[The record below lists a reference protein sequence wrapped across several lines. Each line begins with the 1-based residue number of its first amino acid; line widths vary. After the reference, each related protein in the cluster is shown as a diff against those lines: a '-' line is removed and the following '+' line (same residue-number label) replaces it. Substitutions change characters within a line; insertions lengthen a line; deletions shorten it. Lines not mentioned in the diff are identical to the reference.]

1 MKFKYSE
8 SKTGEELLYTRN
20 FTAKKTKK
28 IWIYGL
34 DEDDIFEE
42 KGQSKSGIKVRL
54 IGGKNEDSYS
64 IENGNRIKIHDF
76 KSKSNSYSLDSKTKV
91 KMSDDY
97 EISLY
102 DYKKPKYNYFTGLPN
117 IGFNPDDGIKIGIVA
132 GYIVNNFKQNPYTQ
146 KHNLKTNYFF
156 ATKGYEV
163 IYNGKFPKLFGQWD
177 ADFESRYTSPNFT
190 INYFGYGN
198 ESINEDNTYGMDFNR
213 VRIRMLKIM
222 PSIKRIGLHGSMIQ
236 LQTSYERITVEESI
250 DRFIALSPSIH
261 PNVFQSQQ
269 FAGATIKYS
278 FENYDIP
285 SFPTMGMGFSI
296 SGSWKINLDDTRKNF
311 PALESKLNFN
321 HKIDAKGNLVLAT
334 ILKAKAVLNNN
345 FEFYQGATLG
355 GDYDLRGFRNERFLG
370 NQSFYQSS
378 DIRLNLGKIKK
389 TVIPMSYGVLGGFDY
404 GRVWLKGESSEKWH
418 QSFGGGLWLNGLNAL
433 TARLTYFK
441 SAGEEA
447 RIAFGLGF
455 GF

>member
-1 MKFKYSE
+1 
-8 SKTGEELLYTRN
+8 
-20 FTAKKTKK
+20 
-28 IWIYGL
+28 
-34 DEDDIFEE
+34 
-42 KGQSKSGIKVRL
+42 
-54 IGGKNEDSYS
+54 
-64 IENGNRIKIHDF
+64 
-76 KSKSNSYSLDSKTKV
+76 
-91 KMSDDY
+91 
-97 EISLY
+97 
-102 DYKKPKYNYFTGLPN
+102 
-117 IGFNPDDGIKIGIVA
+117 
-132 GYIVNNFKQNPYTQ
+132 
-146 KHNLKTNYFF
+146 
-156 ATKGYEV
+156 
-163 IYNGKFPKLFGQWD
+163 
-177 ADFESRYTSPNFT
+177 
-190 INYFGYGN
+190 
-198 ESINEDNTYGMDFNR
+198 
-213 VRIRMLKIM
+213 
-222 PSIKRIGLHGSMIQ
+222 
-236 LQTSYERITVEESI
+236 
-250 DRFIALSPSIH
+250 
-261 PNVFQSQQ
+261 
-269 FAGATIKYS
+269 
-278 FENYDIP
+278 
-285 SFPTMGMGFSI
+285 MGMGFSI

-433 TARLTYFK
+433 TARFTYFK